1 MPYIN
6 LLIKPASSL
15 CNMRCHYCFYA
26 DEAANREIPSM
37 GVMSETTAEL
47 LVTRALA
54 AAGMQGGVGFTFQ
67 GGEPTIAGKQFFR
80 AFIEIVKRLNTG
92 NVSVNYRIQTNG
104 LAIDEEWVSF
114 FAKNDFL
121 VGISVDGDKTLH
133 DEFRVDTAGKGTWTR
148 IQKNIRLL
156 QQMGVEC
163 NLLCVVTRR
172 CAKSAVRCYHAMKK
186 TGVQFLQFIPCL
198 DPLGEERGR
207 RKWSLTP
214 KDYGEFLCAL
224 FDEWYRDWK
233 SGNYTSVRLFD
244 DYVHLAMGQP
254 GETCATSGMCGGY
267 FAVEA
272 DGSVYPC
279 DFYMLDEYRLGNFNP
294 DLLDVIDKKRENIG
308 FISRSRKIPE
318 GCAACP
324 HYMLCRGGCQRSRD
338 LHPETGLYTNYF
350 CEGYRMFFDA
360 CGDTIRE
367 IAAQLQR

>member
-224 FDEWYRDWK
+224 FDEWYR
-233 SGNYTSVRLFD
+233 L
-244 DYVHLAMGQP
+244 
-254 GETCATSGMCGGY
+254 
-267 FAVEA
+267 
-272 DGSVYPC
+272 
-279 DFYMLDEYRLGNFNP
+279 
-294 DLLDVIDKKRENIG
+294 
-308 FISRSRKIPE
+308 
-318 GCAACP
+318 
-324 HYMLCRGGCQRSRD
+324 
-338 LHPETGLYTNYF
+338 
-350 CEGYRMFFDA
+350 
-360 CGDTIRE
+360 
-367 IAAQLQR
+367 

>member
-148 IQKNIRLL
+148 IQKTFDCCSRW
-156 QQMGVEC
+156 GWS
-163 NLLCVVTRR
+163 VT
-172 CAKSAVRCYHAMKK
+172 CY
-186 TGVQFLQFIPCL
+186 
-198 DPLGEERGR
+198 
-207 RKWSLTP
+207 
-214 KDYGEFLCAL
+214 AL
-224 FDEWYRDWK
+224 
-233 SGNYTSVRLFD
+233 
-244 DYVHLAMGQP
+244 
-254 GETCATSGMCGGY
+254 
-267 FAVEA
+267 
-272 DGSVYPC
+272 
-279 DFYMLDEYRLGNFNP
+279 
-294 DLLDVIDKKRENIG
+294 
-308 FISRSRKIPE
+308 
-318 GCAACP
+318 
-324 HYMLCRGGCQRSRD
+324 
-338 LHPETGLYTNYF
+338 
-350 CEGYRMFFDA
+350 
-360 CGDTIRE
+360 
-367 IAAQLQR
+367 